1 MKLKLPSLKQDF
13 STTVNLW
20 ENVLFFLDYV
30 ETHILCLC
38 RLIHQSFNK
47 ANIPLFFHSVAL
59 DPLYPSQCSW
69 ETFGYA
75 TGGGFNGDTE
85 GLTPLRLSGQ
95 LNSLGCS
102 VIFHQGDSVSM
113 VKLIE
118 QVRQRQTL

>member
-1 MKLKLPSLKQDF
+1 MSGLHTSSSRLGPAPN
-13 STTVNLW
+13 STGVTLRTP
-20 ENVLFFLDYV
+20 FL
-30 ETHILCLC
+30 
-38 RLIHQSFNK
+38 
-47 ANIPLFFHSVAL
+47 HSIAL

-75 TGGGFNGDTE
+75 TGGGFHHDAE

-102 VIFHQGDSVSM
+102 VVFHQGDSVSM

-118 QVRQRQTL
+118 QVRQTP